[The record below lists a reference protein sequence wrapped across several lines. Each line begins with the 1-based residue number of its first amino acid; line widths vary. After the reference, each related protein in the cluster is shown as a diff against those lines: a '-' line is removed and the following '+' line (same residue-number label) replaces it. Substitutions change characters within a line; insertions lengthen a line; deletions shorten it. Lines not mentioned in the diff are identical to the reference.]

1 MIQPQIFPVMR
12 YLKLGIEAE
21 MAVSPAAN
29 KNRGRDFVSKYGS
42 TIIVDIN
49 EVIFPF

>member
-29 KNRGRDFVSKYGS
+29 KNTVFKLGKRLCLQVWFHNYS
-42 TIIVDIN
+42 
-49 EVIFPF
+49 